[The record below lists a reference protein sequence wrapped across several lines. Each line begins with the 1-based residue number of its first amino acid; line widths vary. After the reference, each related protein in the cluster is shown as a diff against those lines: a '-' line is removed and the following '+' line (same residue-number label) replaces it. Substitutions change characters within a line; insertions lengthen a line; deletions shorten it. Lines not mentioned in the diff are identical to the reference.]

1 VLRRTANVYAEAEA
15 VADFQSAYA
24 RLSTGTYELLITNLK
39 LEANVEGLQLAYVA
53 ASGGYPTRTL
63 VYSDPPAPWIVRELQ
78 RTGAFFETRV
88 RVPFALP
95 SYVRGKLPVLDRR
108 NPIVPDRRAVGF
120 RGGRRASDVPL
131 VLSRL

>member
-1 VLRRTANVYAEAEA
+1 MYADAEA

-24 RLSTGTYELLITNLK
+24 RLSTGTFELLITNLR
-39 LEANVEGLQLAYVA
+39 LQANVEGLQLAYVV
-53 ASGGYPTRTL
+53 ASGGYATRAL
-63 VYSDPPAPWIVRELQ
+63 VYGDRPAPWIIRELQ

-95 SYVRGKLPVLDRR
+95 AYVGANLPVLDRR
-108 NPIVPDRRAVGF
+108 NPAVPDRRTGGF
-120 RGGRRASDVPL
+120 RGGRRASDVPM